1 MPREEGYL
9 LACAPAGVGALG
21 GQFNNDPSSPNRYD
35 QRNVLTGESDAILFQ
50 GMQPTNGI
58 NLFGFGSTGHM
69 IPVIEAVGDE
79 IDQHFT
85 YIELGFEI
93 IALVIIIIFYISSR
107 RIK

>member
-1 MPREEGYL
+1 
-9 LACAPAGVGALG
+9 
-21 GQFNNDPSSPNRYD
+21 
-35 QRNVLTGESDAILFQ
+35 
-50 GMQPTNGI
+50 
-58 NLFGFGSTGHM
+58 M